1 MKEKN
6 VLRSLVESLKDS
18 PTKRQLL
25 EKLNKKNQGR
35 GGLHDEFQV
44 SAKGHIMIEEIDEEG
59 EVVGVLA
66 DKKNLVVDGAEHI
79 LLRAFAGDTERTLFR
94 NRVPKATNG
103 VSPKYHIRL
112 DKLTETVN
120 GITTL
125 AHNPNV
131 LWTAVNEED
140 FETEFAFNPITLF
153 IKEETTIEPG
163 QIAFSISKTQVSGS
177 VPLQAEIYSG
187 YSNYFIGIGDGVKR
201 QMALDD
207 TRLVKTGFAL
217 ADGKLV
223 SSVQTDKIVITEKL
237 SHAAFTFEKS
247 NKGGQVEIKVNDVVD
262 RTVETYDSNL
272 ADGEVEEMLVEVT
285 DLDFE
290 QAQKIEL
297 TFSGADGGIV
307 DAKATILKV
316 ETDAL
321 QKKDKA
327 LIREFKNFENRFDT
341 VEMYNTLPTPD
352 ENGHFVFRLLNF
364 PAEQGS
370 VKVVYDGNPFEEV
383 ADKADLV
390 SGKYFVDHIRGYVY
404 FSDAMTGLA
413 VTFNTTGEFYEDQR
427 DNLLVSKNVSAIDVK
442 GGVVGA
448 IDGSNRVF
456 QPEGYVQG
464 IGSVSNMRVYVNGT
478 YTTSGLSISA
488 QNVTFSTPPT
498 AGTTIEIEYNYSIP
512 VRSYTVAYTPNGEV
526 KLFDK
531 LKAAYSKG
539 VSMHELAQPGVFFVN
554 PQNEKELYISTR
566 VADGSSV
573 GNIDLA
579 YATDE
584 RPGVPTGYKRAVIQK
599 PKKMNEYPWFA
610 LDRGEIQFVAEYKE
624 TTPKQSVTIR
634 EMGLFDG
641 PRADDSIRGFTNY
654 PVSAF
659 SLVRV
664 APTRKD
670 TKTGMRITWTITLTD
685 EEGNAFKG

>member
-6 VLRSLVESLKDS
+6 VLRSLVENLKDS
-18 PTKRQLL
+18 PMKRQLL
-25 EKLNKKNQGR
+25 EKLNKKNQGQ

-44 SAKGHIMIEEIDEEG
+44 SAKGHIMIEEIDEQG

-120 GITTL
+120 GISTL

-131 LWTAVNEED
+131 LWTAVNEDD

-201 QMALDD
+201 EMALDD
-207 TRLVKTGFAL
+207 ARIAKTGFTL
-217 ADGKLV
+217 ESGKL
-223 SSVQTDKIVITEKL
+223 STSNQTDKVVINEKL

-272 ADGEVEEMLVEVT
+272 GDGVVEELLVELT

-290 QAQKIEL
+290 QPQKIEM
-297 TFSGADGGIV
+297 TFSGADSGIV
-307 DAKATILKV
+307 DAKVVILKV

-321 QKKDKA
+321 QKKDKS
-327 LIREFKNFENRFDT
+327 LIREFQNFENRFDT
-341 VEMYNTLPTPD
+341 VEIYNTLPTPD

-364 PAEQGS
+364 PAVQGS
-370 VKVVYDGNPFEEV
+370 VKVVYDGNAFEEV
-383 ADKADLV
+383 AEKADLV

-404 FSDAMTGLA
+404 LSDAMTGLA

-427 DNLLVSKNVSAIDVK
+427 ENLLVSKNVSAIDVK
-442 GGVVGA
+442 GGAVGL

-456 QPEGYVQG
+456 QPASYVQG
-464 IGSVSNMRVYVNGT
+464 VGSASNMRVYVNGT
-478 YTTSGLSISA
+478 YTTSGVSISGP
-488 QNVTFSTPPT
+488 NVTFSTPPA

-512 VRSYTVAYTPNGEV
+512 VRSYTLAYTPEGDV

-531 LKAAYSKG
+531 ANAAYDKAAA
-539 VSMHELAQPGVFFVN
+539 MHELAQPGTFFMN
-554 PQNEKELYISTR
+554 PQNEKEVYISTR
-566 VADGSSV
+566 VKDGSNV

-579 YATDE
+579 YATGE
-584 RPGVPTGYKRAVIQK
+584 RSGVPTGYKRAVIQK

-624 TTPKQSVTIR
+624 TTPLQAVTIR

-641 PRADDSIRGFTNY
+641 PRADDMIRGFKNY

-685 EEGNAFKG
+685 EDGNAFKG

>member
-6 VLRSLVESLKDS
+6 VLRSLVENLKDS
-18 PTKRQLL
+18 PMKRQLL
-25 EKLNKKNQGR
+25 EKLNKKNQGQ

-44 SAKGHIMIEEIDEEG
+44 SAKGHIMIEEIDEQG

-112 DKLTETVN
+112 DKLTESVN

-131 LWTAVNEED
+131 LWTAVNEDD

-153 IKEETTIEPG
+153 IKEETTTEPG
-163 QIAFSISKTQVSGS
+163 QIAFSISKAQVSGS

-201 QMALDD
+201 EMALDD
-207 TRLVKTGFAL
+207 ARIAKTGFAL
-217 ADGKLV
+217 VDGKL
-223 SSVQTDKIVITEKL
+223 SSSNQTDKIVINEKL

-247 NKGGQVEIKVNDVVD
+247 NKGGQVEIKVNDAVD

-272 ADGEVEEMLVEVT
+272 GDGVVEELLVELT
-285 DLDFE
+285 ELDFE
-290 QAQKIEL
+290 QTQKIEL
-297 TFSGADGGIV
+297 TFSGADSGIV
-307 DAKATILKV
+307 DAKVVILKV

-327 LIREFKNFENRFDT
+327 LIREFQNFENRFDT
-341 VEMYNTLPTPD
+341 VEIYNTLPTPD

-364 PAEQGS
+364 PAVEGS
-370 VKVVYDGNPFEEV
+370 VKVVYDGNAFEEV
-383 ADKADLV
+383 ADKAELV
-390 SGKYFVDHIRGYVY
+390 SGKYFVDHVRGYVY
-404 FSDAMTGLA
+404 LSDAMTGLA

-427 DNLLVSKNVSAIDVK
+427 ENLLVSKNVSAIDVK
-442 GGVVGA
+442 GGVTGA

-456 QPEGYVQG
+456 QPVGFVQG
-464 IGSVSNMRVYVNGT
+464 VGSVSNMRVYVNGT

-512 VRSYTVAYTPNGEV
+512 VRSYTVAYAPKGEI

-531 LKAAYSKG
+531 VKAAYDKALSMQDLSK
-539 VSMHELAQPGVFFVN
+539 PGTFLVN
-554 PQNEKELYISTR
+554 PQNEKEIFISTR
-566 VADGSSV
+566 VKDGSAV

-610 LDRGEIQFVAEYKE
+610 LDRGEIQFVAEYKDA
-624 TTPKQSVTIR
+624 TPGQAVTIR

-641 PRADDSIRGFTNY
+641 PRADDMIRGFKNY

-670 TKTGMRITWTITLTD
+670 TKTGMRITWTISLTD
-685 EEGNAFKG
+685 EDGNAFKG

>member
-1 MKEKN
+1 MEKMS
-6 VLRSLVESLKDS
+6 VLRSLLENMKDS
-18 PTKRQLL
+18 PMKRQIL
-25 EKLNKKNQGR
+25 EKMNRKTESK

-44 SAKGHIMIEEIDEEG
+44 AAKGHIMIEEIDEDG
-59 EVVGVLA
+59 EVLAVLA

-103 VSPKYHIRL
+103 ISPKYHIRL

-120 GITTL
+120 GLSTL

-131 LWTAVNEED
+131 LWGAVNEDD
-140 FETEFAFNPITLF
+140 FETEFAFNPVTLF
-153 IKEETTIEPG
+153 IKEETTVEPG

-187 YSNYFIGIGDGVKR
+187 YTNFFIGIGDGVKR
-201 QMALDD
+201 EMPLDD
-207 TRLVKTGFAL
+207 ARITKTGFAAEGETL
-217 ADGKLV
+217 A
-223 SSVQTDKIVITEKL
+223 SSVQGDTLSINEKL
-237 SHAAFTFEKS
+237 SHAAFLFEKS
-247 NKGGQVEIKVNDVVD
+247 NKGGQVEIKLNDVVD

-272 ADGEVEEMLVEVT
+272 ADGETEDLLVELT
-285 DLDFE
+285 ELDFE
-290 QAQKIEL
+290 KAQKIEL
-297 TFSGADGGIV
+297 TFSGADSGITG
-307 DAKATILKV
+307 AKVVLKGI

-321 QKKDKA
+321 QKKDKS

-341 VEMYNTLPTPD
+341 VEIYNTLPTPD

-364 PAEQGS
+364 PAVEGS
-370 VKVVYDGNPFEEV
+370 VKVVYDGTPFTEV
-383 ADKADLV
+383 ATKAELV
-390 SGKYFVDHIRGYVY
+390 SGKFFVDHVRGFVY
-404 FSDAMTGLA
+404 LSDAMTGLA
-413 VTFNTTGEFYEDQR
+413 VTFETSGEFYEDQR
-427 DNLLVSKNVSAIDVK
+427 ENLLVAKNISAIDVK
-442 GGVVGA
+442 GGVAGA

-464 IGSVSNMRVYVNGT
+464 IGSVSNLRVYVNGT
-478 YTTSGLSISA
+478 YTTSGLSVSGP
-488 QNVTFSTPPT
+488 NVTFSTPP
-498 AGTTIEIEYNYSIP
+498 AQGTTLEFEYNYSIP
-512 VRSYTVAYTPNGEV
+512 VRSYTLAYKPNGDV

-531 LKAAYSKG
+531 VQKAYVKG
-539 VSMHELAQPGVFFVN
+539 AAMHELAQPGTFFMN
-554 PQNEKELYISTR
+554 PLNDKEIYISTR
-566 VADGSSV
+566 VEDGSAV

-579 YATDE
+579 YPTDE
-584 RPGVPTGYKRAVIQK
+584 RPGVPTGYKRAVIEK
-599 PKKMNEYPWFA
+599 PKTMNLYPWFR
-610 LDRGEIQFVAEYKE
+610 LDRGEIEFVAEYKE
-624 TTPKQSVTIR
+624 STPMQAVTIR

-641 PRADDSIRGFTNY
+641 PRVDDNVRGFKNY

-685 EEGNAFKG
+685 ENGNAFKG